1 MQNLLALWDKENPD
15 YDDKMKKQIAW
26 KNAIIAIFRD
36 RQMGKRET
44 KIIKSVSVIK

>member
-26 KNAIIAIFRD
+26 KNAIIAIFREKEID
-36 RQMGKRET
+36 KWEKEKQK
-44 KIIKSVSVIK
+44 